1 MKRKI
6 ALVGMLTAIAV
17 FSTACGLVD
26 EGTASDES
34 SSFSASSSQSE
45 AVESAAGSSSEA
57 SVEVDTSIASTHL
70 ADPYFA
76 IFASK
81 QYVAQYHFR
90 EFTGDQLEDRSMTVA
105 VEGADKA
112 IRISGE
118 NTDTTYL
125 TLDGQAYQI
134 DHLKQTIESNESAD
148 PAEEAEDNGI
158 IEAPPFKDIGS
169 TYVGSWEDQGLIYEE
184 YYAANGDRMFYY
196 FEGDILKRIKS
207 ASGENMFA
215 LDVLEI
221 NETVPPEYFDLPEDY
236 ERLP

>member
-34 SSFSASSSQSE
+34 TSVAASSQSE
-45 AVESAAGSSSEA
+45 PIESTVGSNSEESAEA
-57 SVEVDTSIASTHL
+57 DTSIASTHL

-76 IFASK
+76 IFASR

-90 EFTGDQLEDRSMTVA
+90 EFTGNQLEDRSMTVA
-105 VEGADKA
+105 VDGTDQA

-118 NTDTTYL
+118 GTDTTYL

-134 DHLKQTIESNESAD
+134 DHLNLTIAQNESVD
-148 PAEEAEDNGI
+148 PSEEADEDGI
-158 IEAPPFKDIGS
+158 IEAPPFRDIGS
-169 TYVGSWEDQGLIYEE
+169 TYVGSWEDQGLVYEE

-196 FEGDILKRIKS
+196 FEGNVLKRIRS
-207 ASGENMFA
+207 TSGENEFN
-215 LDVLEI
+215 LDVIE
-221 NETVPPEYFDLPEDY
+221 VSDKAAPELIELPEDY
-236 ERLP
+236 EWLP